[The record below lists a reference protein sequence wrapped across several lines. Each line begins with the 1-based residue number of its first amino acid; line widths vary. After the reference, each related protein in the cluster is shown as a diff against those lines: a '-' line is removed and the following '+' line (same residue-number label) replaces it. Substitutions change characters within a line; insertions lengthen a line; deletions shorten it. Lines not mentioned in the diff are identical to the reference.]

1 MARKLRGVVCFS
13 RRRPGW
19 GAGEDEEGGGEEGDG
34 SLSGDSDDGDHGNVM
49 ALSGDEWILLSMKL
63 RPWGSRGLA
72 GNAPT

>member
-49 ALSGDEWILLSMKL
+49 ALSGDE
-63 RPWGSRGLA
+63 
-72 GNAPT
+72 